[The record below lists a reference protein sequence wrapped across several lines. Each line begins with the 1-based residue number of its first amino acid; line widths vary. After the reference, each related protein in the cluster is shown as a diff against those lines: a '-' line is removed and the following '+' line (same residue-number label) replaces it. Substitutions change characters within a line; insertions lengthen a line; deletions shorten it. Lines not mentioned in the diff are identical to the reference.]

1 MKTLLGALECVP
13 HFTSTGE
20 TVAMSDSENH
30 NFDVAGLYPARLTF
44 RTIFFS
50 FLFY

>member
-30 NFDVAGLYPARLTF
+30 NFDVAGLTF
-44 RTIFFS
+44 RTIFFFFS
-50 FLFY
+50 FLLN